1 MRPVCFLGRTKILH
15 QSDGFHFISDSLG
28 DIPNEVIQMDNQ
40 KTMMFS
46 FGEDKPK
53 ADVVIRESA
62 AAMREKGYNPI
73 NQLVG
78 YLLSGDPAYVTSHK
92 DARSKIRSLERDDL
106 LDELVRFY
114 LEHEK

>member
-1 MRPVCFLGRTKILH
+1 
-15 QSDGFHFISDSLG
+15 
-28 DIPNEVIQMDNQ
+28 MDEQ

-46 FGEDKPK
+46 FGADKPK
-53 ADVVIRESA
+53 ADVVIRDVS

-78 YLLSGDPAYVTSHK
+78 YLLSGDPAYVTSHRE
-92 DARSKIRSLERDDL
+92 ARSKIRSLERDDL

>member
-1 MRPVCFLGRTKILH
+1 
-15 QSDGFHFISDSLG
+15 
-28 DIPNEVIQMDNQ
+28 MDEQ

-46 FGEDKPK
+46 FGKDKPE
-53 ADVVIRESA
+53 ADIVIREVS

-78 YLLSGDPAYVTSHK
+78 YLLSGDPAYVTSHR
-92 DARSKIRSLERDDL
+92 DARSKIRSLERDEL

-114 LEHEK
+114 LEHDQ

>member
-1 MRPVCFLGRTKILH
+1 
-15 QSDGFHFISDSLG
+15 
-28 DIPNEVIQMDNQ
+28 MDEQ

-53 ADVVIRESA
+53 ADVVIWDVS

-78 YLLSGDPAYVTSHK
+78 YLLSGDPAYVTSHR

>member
-1 MRPVCFLGRTKILH
+1 
-15 QSDGFHFISDSLG
+15 
-28 DIPNEVIQMDNQ
+28 MDEQ

-46 FGEDKPK
+46 FEEDKPK
-53 ADVVIRESA
+53 ADVVIRDVS

-78 YLLSGDPAYVTSHK
+78 YLLSGDPAYVTSHR
-92 DARSKIRSLERDDL
+92 DARSKIRSLEPDDL

>member
-1 MRPVCFLGRTKILH
+1 
-15 QSDGFHFISDSLG
+15 
-28 DIPNEVIQMDNQ
+28 MDEQ
-40 KTMMFS
+40 KTMMIS

-53 ADVVIRESA
+53 ADVVIRDVS

-78 YLLSGDPAYVTSHK
+78 YLLSGDPAYVTSHR

>member
-1 MRPVCFLGRTKILH
+1 MP
-15 QSDGFHFISDSLG
+15 SDRGHSREKL
-28 DIPNEVIQMDNQ
+28 PNEVIYMDNQ

-53 ADVVIRESA
+53 ADVVIREA

-92 DARSKIRSLERDDL
+92 EARSKIRSLERDDL

>member
-1 MRPVCFLGRTKILH
+1 
-15 QSDGFHFISDSLG
+15 
-28 DIPNEVIQMDNQ
+28 MDEQ

-53 ADVVIRESA
+53 ADVVIRDVS

-78 YLLSGDPAYVTSHK
+78 YLLSGDPAYVTSHR
-92 DARSKIRSLERDDL
+92 DARSKIRSLDP
-106 LDELVRFY
+106 DEHLYALVRFY
-114 LEHEK
+114 LAPEK

>member
-1 MRPVCFLGRTKILH
+1 
-15 QSDGFHFISDSLG
+15 
-28 DIPNEVIQMDNQ
+28 MDEQ

-53 ADVVIRESA
+53 ADVVRRDVS

-78 YLLSGDPAYVTSHK
+78 YLLSGDPAYVTSHR

>member
-1 MRPVCFLGRTKILH
+1 
-15 QSDGFHFISDSLG
+15 
-28 DIPNEVIQMDNQ
+28 
-40 KTMMFS
+40 MMVS
-46 FGEDKPK
+46 SGEDKPK
-53 ADVVIRESA
+53 ADVVIRDVS

-78 YLLSGDPAYVTSHK
+78 YLLSGDPAYVTSHR